1 MIEFKGKLLVRR
13 AVNSDGKPV
22 LVIAG
27 VVETNAPIDQ
37 FDPNDEMWAAHIGV
51 LDAIKF
57 VNKDGMDFSPEDF
70 IENHEGVQNKERWTH
85 APSK

>member
-27 VVETNAPIDQ
+27 VVEPNVPIDQ
-37 FDPNDEMWAAHIGV
+37 FDPKDEMWAAHIAV
-51 LDAIKF
+51 IDAIKF
-57 VNKDGMDFSPEDF
+57 LNADGMHFSPEDF
-70 IENHEGVQNKERWTH
+70 IENSEGVQNKERWTH